1 MAKGVN
7 KMKLIKYIA
16 LTHTPSTHI
25 ICIPAKV
32 VKDMDISEDSD
43 VQIEYDDKTKTM
55 TLKKI
60 KEQ

>member
-1 MAKGVN
+1 M
-7 KMKLIKYIA
+7 KMLKWIA

-32 VKDMDISEDSD
+32 VKDMDISKDKD
-43 VQIEYDDKTKTM
+43 VQIEYDDITKTM

>member
-1 MAKGVN
+1 MA
-7 KMKLIKYIA
+7 KLIKYIA

-32 VKDMDISEDSD
+32 VKDMGIETDKDIQ
-43 VQIEYDDKTKTM
+43 VEYDTETKIM

>member
-1 MAKGVN
+1 MAKLV
-7 KMKLIKYIA
+7 KYIA

-32 VKDMDISEDSD
+32 VKDMDISKDKD
-43 VQIEYDDKTKTM
+43 VQIEYDDVTKTM

>member
-1 MAKGVN
+1 MAKLV
-7 KMKLIKYIA
+7 KYIA

-43 VQIEYDDKTKTM
+43 VQIEYDTETKTM

>member
-1 MAKGVN
+1 MT
-7 KMKLIKYIA
+7 KLVKYIA

-32 VKDMDISEDSD
+32 VKNMGIESDKD
-43 VQIEYDDKTKTM
+43 VQIEYDDTTKTM

-60 KEQ
+60 KE

>member
-1 MAKGVN
+1 MS
-7 KMKLIKYIA
+7 KLVKYIA

-32 VKDMDISEDSD
+32 VKDMGIESDKD
-43 VQIEYDDKTKTM
+43 VQIEYDDVNKVM

-60 KEQ
+60 KES